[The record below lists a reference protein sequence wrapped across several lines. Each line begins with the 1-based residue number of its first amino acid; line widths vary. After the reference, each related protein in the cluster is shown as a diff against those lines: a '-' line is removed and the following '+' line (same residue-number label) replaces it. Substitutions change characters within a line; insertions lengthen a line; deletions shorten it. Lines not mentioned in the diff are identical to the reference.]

1 MAEIMAREDVV
12 LQRIHVI
19 LVKETVMDLMMEVNM
34 MVMKGARET
43 WCAAAT
49 IVRSLDI
56 ISTPRMIVVREPGD
70 T

>member
-1 MAEIMAREDVV
+1 MMARDAAH
-12 LQRIHVI
+12 LRIPVMRER
-19 LVKETVMDLMMEVNM
+19 ETVMDLVMEVNM